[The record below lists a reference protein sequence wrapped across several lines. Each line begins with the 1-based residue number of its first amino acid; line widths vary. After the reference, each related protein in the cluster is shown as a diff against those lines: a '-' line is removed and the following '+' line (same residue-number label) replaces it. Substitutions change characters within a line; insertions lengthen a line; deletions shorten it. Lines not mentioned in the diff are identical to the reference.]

1 MVVAS
6 EHTAHRNL
14 AVSPDLQM
22 ANGIIDEAHHIYT
35 YTVDVRDAVE

>member
-1 MVVAS
+1 MMVAT

-14 AVSPDLQM
+14 PDMQM